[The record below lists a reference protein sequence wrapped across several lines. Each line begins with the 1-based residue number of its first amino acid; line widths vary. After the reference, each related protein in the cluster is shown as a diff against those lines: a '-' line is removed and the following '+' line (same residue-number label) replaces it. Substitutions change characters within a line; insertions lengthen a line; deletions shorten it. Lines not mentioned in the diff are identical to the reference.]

1 MKIDKQLI
9 KKMGYDLIFD
19 QKIAK
24 SSKSVGKKYFTIYI
38 FFEDNTLLIHIW
50 IPEKLQIIKKS
61 ME

>member
-1 MKIDKQLI
+1 
-9 KKMGYDLIFD
+9 MGYDLISD